1 MQSTETVCKG
11 VNQMVHTFRIT
22 KEQYSLGTYCRLQGL
37 QREVLTVSVV
47 SSHLSFGIS
56 SVSQAE
62 LWDKLWRTLEE
73 TRKKLGPLEWLRLFE
88 G

>member
-1 MQSTETVCKG
+1 
-11 VNQMVHTFRIT
+11 MVHTFRIT
-22 KEQYSLGTYCRLQGL
+22 KEQYSLGTCRLQGL

-47 SSHLSFGIS
+47 SSHLSLGIKLCLTGRTLGE
-56 SVSQAE
+56 AME
-62 LWDKLWRTLEE
+62 KLWRTLEE